1 LNADDENV
9 LAMTKETVAKV
20 VTFGFQEEALLRA
33 SDEMYFYE
41 EGKKPY
47 LIFKWHYNGSVVPV
61 GLKNILTRTQI
72 YSFLAAAAVGLEMRL
87 PMMEIIK
94 IMENFSLPKGRTNL
108 ITGIKETQIIDDTY
122 NSSPK
127 AVKAALTVLTEL
139 RARRKIAVLGEMLE
153 LGSESEKLHQEIGRE
168 VFVRGIDLLI
178 TTGERAR
185 DIARGA
191 KEAGMNDNLIFS
203 FETPGET
210 GRFLQDRI
218 TMGDLILIKGSQ
230 GVRMEKV
237 VKEIMAEPEKAGEL
251 LVRQDEEWLKK

>member
-1 LNADDENV
+1 
-9 LAMTKETVAKV
+9 
-20 VTFGFQEEALLRA
+20 
-33 SDEMYFYE
+33 
-41 EGKKPY
+41 
-47 LIFKWHYNGSVVPV
+47 
-61 GLKNILTRTQI
+61 
-72 YSFLAAAAVGLEMRL
+72 
-87 PMMEIIK
+87 
-94 IMENFSLPKGRTNL
+94 LPKGRTNL